1 MRGISAAQGLR
12 VLDLRDNSIVCIE
25 GIVFVEC
32 NEWFSSNRRPSYV
45 HRILGSAGGK
55 HCKSLK
61 RIVQLKVFS
70 PLKAILYLTQ
80 GVFIDGIYRI
90 NHTETYN
97 LSAATLVTFA
107 SHKIMTKMCYSF
119 SDCWKIIHLFGGIK
133 NWLWSNLNSSP
144 KKLKLFTKSENYFP
158 PMSSWWTD
166 WNIEL

>member
-12 VLDLRDNSIVCIE
+12 VLDLSNNSIICIE

-32 NEWFSSNRRPSYV
+32 NGWFSSNRRPSYV

-70 PLKAILYLTQ
+70 LLKAILYLTQ
-80 GVFIDGIYRI
+80 EGVLINRIYRI

-107 SHKIMTKMCYSF
+107 LHKIMTKMQYSF
-119 SDCWKIIHLFGGIK
+119 SSYWKIIHLFGGIK
-133 NWLWSNLNSSP
+133 DWLWSNLNSSP
-144 KKLKLFTKSENYFP
+144 NKLKLSAKSENYFP
-158 PMSSWWTD
+158 RVSSWWTD
-166 WNIEL
+166 

>member
-12 VLDLRDNSIVCIE
+12 VLDLSNNSIICIE

-80 GVFIDGIYRI
+80 EGVLINRIYRI
-90 NHTETYN
+90 NHTETCN

-107 SHKIMTKMCYSF
+107 LHKIMTKMHYSF
-119 SDCWKIIHLFGGIK
+119 SSYWKIIHLFGGIK
-133 NWLWSNLNSSP
+133 NWLWSNPNSSP
-144 KKLKLFTKSENYFP
+144 NKLKLFAKSENYFP
-158 PMSSWWTD
+158 RMSSWWTD
-166 WNIEL
+166 